1 MGGDSIN
8 FKSPEIIDKEIMK
21 EFNEPYNPQKTEEK
35 IYHLWEKS
43 GFFNPDNLP
52 DQKTKPYVIMI
63 APPNITGSLHMGHA
77 LENTISDILIR
88 FHRMRGRKTLWL
100 PGTDHAGIAT
110 QNVVEKELKKQ
121 GLTRHDLGKEKFLE
135 KIWEWKEKYGNII
148 LEQLKKLGCSLD
160 WSRTKFTMDSDYQ
173 EAVKT
178 AFEHYHKKG
187 LIYQGD
193 RVINW
198 CIKDQT
204 ALSDLELEY
213 AEETSKLWHIKY
225 PIKNSREFIIVATT
239 RPETMLGDTA
249 VAVNPKDAR
258 YEKLVGKTAILPLT
272 DREIPIVADPAVDME
287 FGTGAV
293 KVTPAHDLADSE
305 IAEKNKL
312 PYIKI
317 IDETGK
323 ITNVNEE
330 FDGLK
335 IAQAREKVLQ
345 KLKKLNLIEKEEDFA
360 HNIAK
365 CYRCNSTIEPL
376 LSKQWFLKMKPLA
389 EKTIEA
395 IKRGDVKYFP
405 ARWEKIALDWL
416 DNVRDWCVSRQIWW
430 GHSVPVWYKTHTGT
444 EMEAVHFDEKIL
456 CKKLG
461 LKDEAEFDRFSDN
474 FLQPDFKNRNIQW
487 ASNRDGIIQLYIGY
501 VNFLKE
507 KGYVDDNWIKKNRI
521 KRRTIKSDI
530 FVGEKPPEPI
540 GWIQDTDTF
549 DTWFSS
555 ALWPFATLGWPKK
568 TKDLEKF
575 YPTTAIT
582 SARDILHLW
591 IARMIFSGLEFM
603 GQVPFKDVV
612 VHATILTKEGKRMS
626 KSLGTGIDPLEL
638 IEKYGADATRF
649 GLIYQAFGGQDIR
662 FNENVLMMGKKFA
675 NKLWNIARFTLTKTD
690 GKINAGKI
698 KLPAK
703 IDQQSKALLDKLNK
717 TAKEVAENIQNYN
730 FGEAAHVVYDF
741 VWRDFADKYIE
752 YSKTNDTEE
761 VKIVLSYTLVNIL
774 KLLHPFM
781 PFITER
787 IWQEMIGAKLIDK
800 KSHSQL
806 LMIEKWPG

>member
-365 CYRCNSTIEPL
+365 CYRFNSTIEPL

-430 GHSVPVWYKTHTGT
+430 GHQIP
-444 EMEAVHFDEKIL
+444 I
-456 CKKLG
+456 
-461 LKDEAEFDRFSDN
+461 
-474 FLQPDFKNRNIQW
+474 
-487 ASNRDGIIQLYIGY
+487 
-501 VNFLKE
+501 
-507 KGYVDDNWIKKNRI
+507 KGNN
-521 KRRTIKSDI
+521 
-530 FVGEKPPEPI
+530 
-540 GWIQDTDTF
+540 DTF

-787 IWQEMIGAKLIDK
+787 IWQ
-800 KSHSQL
+800 
-806 LMIEKWPG
+806 